1 MLTSNSKR
9 ICLWSVPRS
18 GSTYVF
24 RNLVEL
30 VITEGWTQ
38 FDTVFNRKRSGSE
51 PFRRKRSQQIFKS
64 IKKFQTE
71 QYWIAKVH
79 NIDIRNLKE
88 EKLYNEFLKL
98 PDYNILLLRKDLFE
112 ASLSQC
118 VASIKQQWT
127 NNHDD
132 IPIEV
137 STDKFIEMYNYQLNY
152 NKSYD
157 KKQKNGMN
165 FDKVIYTEDLTDDPN
180 DIWRVLTGKDPV
192 NPIINCVDK
201 SPDKIKVVTN
211 YYQLKDLYNEM
222 RTSRCP

>member
-1 MLTSNSKR
+1 M
-9 ICLWSVPRS
+9 WSVPRS

>member
-1 MLTSNSKR
+1 MLTSNAKR
-9 ICLWSVPRS
+9 ICLWGVPRS

-24 RNLVEL
+24 YNLVDL
-30 VITEGWTQ
+30 VIKEGWTQ
-38 FDTVFNRKRSGSE
+38 FDTVFNRERSGSE
-51 PFRRKRSQQIFKS
+51 PFRQG
-64 IKKFQTE
+64 IKEKIKQFQTE
-71 QYWIAKVH
+71 QYWLAKVH
-79 NIDIRNLKE
+79 NVDVRNLKE
-88 EKLYNEFLKL
+88 EKLYNKFLKL

-112 ASLSQC
+112 ASLSLC

-127 NNHDD
+127 NDHDD

-137 STDKFIEMYNYQLNY
+137 STDKFIEMYNHQVNY

-157 KKQKNGMN
+157 GMN

-192 NPIINCVDK
+192 NSIINSIDK

-222 RTSRCP
+222 RTS

>member
-9 ICLWSVPRS
+9 ICLWGVPRS

-24 RNLVEL
+24 RNLVQL

-51 PFRRKRSQQIFKS
+51 PFRRKNIS
-64 IKKFQTE
+64 IKKKIKQFQTE
-71 QYWIAKVH
+71 QYWLAKVH
-79 NIDIRNLKE
+79 NVDVRNLKE
-88 EKLYNEFLKL
+88 EKLYNKFLKL

-112 ASLSQC
+112 ASLSLC

-127 NNHDD
+127 NDHDD

-137 STDKFIEMYNYQLNY
+137 STDKFIEMYNHQVNY

-157 KKQKNGMN
+157 GMN